1 MIFRTE
7 SISVSDLFTLIGTEA
22 IRLHGRGSVVREG
35 IALVAASMVVL
46 GVGGC
51 AVSTARTGPVLTA
64 LVGTWSYDVSG
75 TGGKRVGSVDD
86 GVDPAL
92 SYYGGDRYRIEIE
105 RGAWRLSGE
114 RQGTAVSASGR
125 WGKEPLLWAPAGQS
139 IEYQFTAD
147 SGPAVSFSPGTR
159 LAQRPERIEADAYGD
174 EPEFLNH
181 SADVRVSST
190 TITATIEDADF
201 PTHTATSTR

>member
-1 MIFRTE
+1 MVLRRE
-7 SISVSDLFTLIGTEA
+7 WDGWEA
-22 IRLHGRGSVVREG
+22 RR
-35 IALVAASMVVL
+35 
-46 GVGGC
+46 
-51 AVSTARTGPVLTA
+51 
-64 LVGTWSYDVSG
+64 
-75 TGGKRVGSVDD
+75 SVDD

-147 SGPAVSFSPGTR
+147 GGPAVSFSPGTR

-174 EPEFLNH
+174 EPEFH
-181 SADVRVSST
+181 
-190 TITATIEDADF
+190 ADF
-201 PTHTATSTR
+201 PTHTVTSTR